1 METWVRE
8 ILTHIAAFTA
18 GATLTLVVQK
28 IRINSSKNYKVNQN
42 KNTVKGDL
50 VGRDKK
56 VGK

>member
-8 ILTHIAAFTA
+8 IITHIAAFFA
-18 GATLTLVVQK
+18 GATLTFVVQ
-28 IRINSSKNYKVNQN
+28 RITLNNSKNYKVNQN

-50 VGRDKK
+50 IGRDKK

>member
-8 ILTHIAAFTA
+8 IITHIAAFSA
-18 GATLTLVVQK
+18 GATLTFVVQ
-28 IRINSSKNYKVNQN
+28 RITLNNSKNYKVNQN

-50 VGRDKK
+50 IGRDKK